1 MNNTYFFNSFKKIQ
15 KSIILRS
22 NLVSSNNFL
31 TPLFAFVP
39 IEKNYIELPK
49 KLELTTLSQDF
60 KIDKTS
66 FPIID
71 IHNVNNKNLPNNF
84 IWFYQNSFLLQ
95 IDNTFQRDINNSLY
109 ILNYENK
116 AFIKNIF
123 RIN

>member
-1 MNNTYFFNSFKKIQ
+1 MNNAYFFNSFKKIQ

-31 TPLFAFVP
+31 IPLLGFVP

-49 KLELTTLSQDF
+49 KLELTTLSHDL

-71 IHNVNNKNLPNNF
+71 IHNVNHKNLPNNF

-116 AFIKNIF
+116 PFIKNIF
-123 RIN
+123 KIN